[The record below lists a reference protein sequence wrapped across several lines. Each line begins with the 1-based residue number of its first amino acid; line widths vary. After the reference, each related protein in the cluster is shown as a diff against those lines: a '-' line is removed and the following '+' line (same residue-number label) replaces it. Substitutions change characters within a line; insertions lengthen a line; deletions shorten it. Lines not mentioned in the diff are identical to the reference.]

1 MEENFL
7 ITETLFSCPQ
17 IKFEYEAK
25 YQMQIYGLLSE
36 RQSSMLS
43 VVWVKVIGAS
53 SSSTT
58 HNRLP
63 SCSPRYLFHMH
74 VLIKLFLGYITWIN
88 SCSLA
93 TQATKLHK

>member
-1 MEENFL
+1 MKISSVCQGLRSLFTSSIDDRNRDISRAFMEENFL

-58 HNRLP
+58 HNR
-63 SCSPRYLFHMH
+63 
-74 VLIKLFLGYITWIN
+74 
-88 SCSLA
+88 
-93 TQATKLHK
+93 